1 MKSVY
6 KKMVFI
12 NSFLTTSLI
21 TSIRVIYMLNYL
33 TSVDQIASLKGI
45 FSIVVSLSEIPTGV
59 IADKISKKL
68 SMEISAILF
77 ALHAVFYVVLP
88 NFVGFTLSQI
98 FLGLS
103 GSFLS
108 GADDGYLDDYIIER
122 TTDDYLSV
130 AGKIQHLCGYGKAT
144 MFLLSGFIFAFN
156 PKLNFIITF
165 IFGVF
170 SLFIIYSLPEIGT
183 DIDNNGS
190 KEKISKYLI
199 ETINVVKY
207 NFKNSFVLK
216 ITLLSSIVTSFLIF
230 NFEYYQV
237 FLEKFNFSNQLYGLL
252 YASFMVIGGYGAKI
266 SKTFLEK
273 FGINNLFGI
282 IMSLIAVSYILI
294 GFSINLYMIF
304 IAIFIQQL
312 CFGSWGL
319 IVTNILLKNLPEQ
332 SVKSTMLSVNNSVIS
347 LLKAFI
353 VIILGRIYLTLGVR
367 NLYLIMSIIMIAAF
381 IVIQLKDNLKRNDK

>member
-1 MKSVY
+1 
-6 KKMVFI
+6 MVFI

-77 ALHAVFYVVLP
+77 ALHAFFYMVLP
-88 NFVGFTLSQI
+88 NFVGFALSQI

-130 AGKIQHLCGYGKAT
+130 SGKIQHLCGYGKAT

-165 IFGVF
+165 IFGFF

-183 DIDNNGS
+183 DIDNTGS

-199 ETINVVKY
+199 ETINVIKY

-381 IVIQLKDNLKRNDK
+381 IGIQIKDNLKRNDK

>member
-77 ALHAVFYVVLP
+77 ALHAVFYMVLP
-88 NFVGFTLSQI
+88 NFVGFALSQI

-130 AGKIQHLCGYGKAT
+130 SGKIQHLCGYGKAT

-183 DIDNNGS
+183 DIDNTGS

-199 ETINVVKY
+199 ETINVIKY

-252 YASFMVIGGYGAKI
+252 YASFMVIGGYGAKF

-282 IMSLIAVSYILI
+282 IMSLIAASYILI

-381 IVIQLKDNLKRNDK
+381 IGIQIKDNLKRNDK

>member
-1 MKSVY
+1 
-6 KKMVFI
+6 
-12 NSFLTTSLI
+12 
-21 TSIRVIYMLNYL
+21 
-33 TSVDQIASLKGI
+33 
-45 FSIVVSLSEIPTGV
+45 
-59 IADKISKKL
+59 
-68 SMEISAILF
+68 
-77 ALHAVFYVVLP
+77 
-88 NFVGFTLSQI
+88 
-98 FLGLS
+98 
-103 GSFLS
+103 
-108 GADDGYLDDYIIER
+108 
-122 TTDDYLSV
+122 
-130 AGKIQHLCGYGKAT
+130 
-144 MFLLSGFIFAFN
+144 
-156 PKLNFIITF
+156 
-165 IFGVF
+165 
-170 SLFIIYSLPEIGT
+170 
-183 DIDNNGS
+183 
-190 KEKISKYLI
+190 
-199 ETINVVKY
+199 
-207 NFKNSFVLK
+207 
-216 ITLLSSIVTSFLIF
+216 
-230 NFEYYQV
+230 
-237 FLEKFNFSNQLYGLL
+237 
-252 YASFMVIGGYGAKI
+252 MVIGGYGAKI

>member
-1 MKSVY
+1 
-6 KKMVFI
+6 MVFI

-77 ALHAVFYVVLP
+77 ALHAVFYIVLP
-88 NFVGFTLSQI
+88 NFVGFALSQI

-130 AGKIQHLCGYGKAT
+130 SGKIQHLCGYGKAT

-170 SLFIIYSLPEIGT
+170 SLFIIYSLPEIDT
-183 DIDNNGS
+183 DIDNTGS

-312 CFGSWGL
+312 CFGCWGL

-381 IVIQLKDNLKRNDK
+381 IGIQIKDNLKRNDK